1 MQPMRKKAKDLD
13 PAVKEA
19 YFQLIQRTIN
29 SVNALVYEL
38 ENEGLHNTALRDQYY
53 ELAVDCVPLIKKL
66 GEVRRY
72 AEGTLTHFR

>member
-1 MQPMRKKAKDLD
+1 MHKKTKAVD

-19 YFQLIQRTIN
+19 YFKLVQRTIS

-38 ENEGLHNTALRDQYY
+38 ENEGLHNSVLREQYY

-66 GEVRRY
+66 SEARRY
-72 AEGTLTHFR
+72 AEGTLSHFR